1 VIFTLLLELYQ
12 LLPDELSTQVLLLWS
27 SHFHST
33 SFNQKNC
40 QHKSC
45 YCDLY
50 TFTRTLPA
58 LTRRTVNTSP
68 APVICTLSLDLHQ
81 LQPEELSTQLL
92 LLWSLH
98 FYSNSTSF
106 NQKNCQH
113 KSCYCDPHTCT
124 RPGPASTRRTVN
136 TSPAPVIFTLSC
148 RSRLLS
154 SKTASIGTN
163 GFNKAWWASGDFV

>member
-1 VIFTLLLELYQ
+1 MCQRQRLGDGGSWCSVKDCLCTQLQQPLDLYQ
-12 LLPDELSTQVLLLWS
+12 FQPEELSTQLLLLWS
-27 SHFHST
+27 LH
-33 SFNQKNC
+33 
-40 QHKSC
+40 
-45 YCDLY
+45 
-50 TFTRTLPA
+50 FTRPLPA
-58 LTRRTVNTSP
+58 RIRRTVNTTI

-106 NQKNCQH
+106 YQMNCQH